1 MKKILFPTDFSEP
14 SKNAFRY
21 ALLLA
26 DHMEASIKVIHAT
39 LPTDDIEVYGRHD
52 FSTELLLKDLKK
64 EADSFV
70 DLGITQVLPQLK
82 NPPVIST
89 QILLGTPIRTITKL
103 VEEEKISLILMGSR
117 GNNRSRLDRV
127 LGSFAAGVVEKSII
141 PVIIIPEN
149 ITFKPVKTIA
159 YASDLVD
166 TDPFE
171 IWKVINLW
179 GPSISSVDIIHIK
192 LENEDAEKLEY
203 RMKEMDMFFADRF
216 KDMEFNFHIVSGL
229 SVQKELDR
237 FTEKYQPDM
246 MVMYQPLHTFW
257 DKLFFKS
264 YTKER
269 TVLTQI
275 PLLVQKA
282 G

>member
-26 DHMEASIKVIHAT
+26 DHLEASIKVIHAT
-39 LPTDDIEVYGRHD
+39 LPTDDVAVYGQHD
-52 FSTELLLKDLKK
+52 FSTQSLLQGLKK
-64 EADSFV
+64 EIKSFV
-70 DLGITQVLPQLK
+70 NIGLTQVLNQLK
-82 NPPVIST
+82 NPPVVT
-89 QILLGTPIRTITKL
+89 TEVFLGTPIRTITKL
-103 VEEEKISLILMGSR
+103 AAEEKVSLILMGSR
-117 GNNRSRLDRV
+117 GTNKSRLDRI
-127 LGSFAAGVVEKSII
+127 LGSFAAGVVERSTI

-149 ITFKPVKTIA
+149 MEYKPVRTIA
-159 YASDLVD
+159 YASDLIDVD
-166 TDPFE
+166 PYR
-171 IWKVINLW
+171 IWKVVNFW
-179 GPSISSVDIIHIK
+179 GPIISRVDIIHVQG
-192 LENEDAEKLEY
+192 EEEDPEKLEY
-203 RMKEMDMFFADRF
+203 QMKEMSVFFSDRF
-216 KDMEFNFHIVSGL
+216 SDIIFNYHVVPGL
-229 SVQKELDR
+229 SVQKALDR
-237 FTEKYQPDM
+237 FTEKHQPDM
-246 MVMYQPLHTFW
+246 MVMYQPHHGFW